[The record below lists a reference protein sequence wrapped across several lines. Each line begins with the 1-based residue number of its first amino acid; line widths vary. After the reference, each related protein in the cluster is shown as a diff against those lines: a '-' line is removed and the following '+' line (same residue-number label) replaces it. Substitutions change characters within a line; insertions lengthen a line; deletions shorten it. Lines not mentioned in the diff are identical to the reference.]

1 LVASKLNIEVKV
13 WADAMEIA
21 TQTMNIAQIALQWV
35 IMGMGHLL
43 HTSSLRPERHHSRR
57 LAGLPVMGNTSPLV
71 GIGSLQI
78 HNWRNQA
85 IALIENWPTRVRG
98 QCIMKRAALLSG
110 VKRDVGQESEEEIG
124 KSAEE

>member
-35 IMGMGHLL
+35 IMDMGHLL

-57 LAGLPVMGNTSPLV
+57 LEGLPVMGNTSPLV

-78 HNWRNQA
+78 HNWRNHA
-85 IALIENWPTRVRG
+85 ITLTTRSLVNDGFRPIRW
-98 QCIMKRAALLSG
+98 CATAETVVLAI
-110 VKRDVGQESEEEIG
+110 
-124 KSAEE
+124 SA